1 MASRARKGISGF
13 QKFLLRGNVIDLAV
27 GIVIG
32 ASFTAVVQA
41 LVKGIITP
49 FIGLFGGQ
57 PDFANYVVTVN
68 NSRFAIGDF
77 INAVISFV
85 ILAAVIYFLIV
96 LPVNAMMDKF
106 KPEPEPAPTKPCP
119 ECMTKIHEDA
129 RRCPQCTAQLL
140 PPSPEAREAAR
151 LAGLQTTE

>member
-1 MASRARKGISGF
+1 MASRARKGIGGF

-32 ASFTAVVQA
+32 SAFTSVVQA
-41 LVKGIITP
+41 LVKGLITP
-49 FIGLFGGQ
+49 LIGLFGGA

-85 ILAAVIYFLIV
+85 ILAAVVYFLVV
-96 LPVNAMMDKF
+96 LPAQAMMDKF
-106 KPEPEPAPTKPCP
+106 KPEPEPAPTKLCP
-119 ECMTKIHEDA
+119 ECMTKIHEEA

-140 PPSPEAREAAR
+140 PPSPEVREAAR
-151 LAGLQTTE
+151 VAGLQITE